1 MLIDLV
7 MIQIHHELITYTLTF
22 RLYYHNKDRG
32 VYNRICKRP
41 LVIVKVIVQ
50 TGFDVVSCYGPLV
63 ALDFAQLAL
72 VPWFSANNISSA
84 TQ

>member
-1 MLIDLV
+1 
-7 MIQIHHELITYTLTF
+7 MIRSPTLLHSDYITISMIEKRVL
-22 RLYYHNKDRG
+22 
-32 VYNRICKRP
+32 YNRICKRP

-84 TQ
+84 AQ